1 MLNRYLALL
10 AILAATAASS
20 PTNAADPPAYTAKD
34 CSKIGD
40 YQEMVACHAANS
52 QGADAALT
60 RVYEAVLAKLGPSP
74 QRDLLRSSQEAWL
87 AYRTAYCSFV
97 SSAVEGGSL
106 QPMVRNACHADLA
119 RIRIKELELQLNC
132 QEGNVSCVVP
142 NRQP

>member
-1 MLNRYLALL
+1 
-10 AILAATAASS
+10 
-20 PTNAADPPAYTAKD
+20 
-34 CSKIGD
+34 
-40 YQEMVACHAANS
+40 MVACHAANS

-132 QEGNVSCVVP
+132 QEGNVKLRCS
-142 NRQP
+142 QPPALISTGDLRHTAPPSPSTGGVRRSKPLSHRAHANPHVLARR